1 MKNKSKIKSKGK
13 MKNEN
18 KMKMKYQS
26 RIITQLGQD
35 QFLTYISNQY
45 FKTFD
50 KNTKTSDKV

>member
-1 MKNKSKIKSKGK
+1 

-18 KMKMKYQS
+18 KMKNENEILKPHNHS
-26 RIITQLGQD
+26 GQD